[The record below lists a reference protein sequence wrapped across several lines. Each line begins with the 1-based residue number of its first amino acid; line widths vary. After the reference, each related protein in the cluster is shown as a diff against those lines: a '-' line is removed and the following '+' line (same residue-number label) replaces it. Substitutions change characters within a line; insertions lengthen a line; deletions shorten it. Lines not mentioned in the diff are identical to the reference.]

1 MATAAAPRPWTAARF
16 FELLGELGRV
26 RVISVCGPSVFESLC
41 EVGDFEVAGG
51 HLNAITDAY
60 HWHLGLARFRDLFEL
75 PGEFVTR
82 SGRRVLFFELGEDA
96 GADPFLRIY
105 LHRAKGEEF
114 ASDRVS
120 RFAAAHAELADG
132 CPIATGGSR

>member
-60 HWHLGLARFRDLFEL
+60 HWHLGLARFRHLRSRDT
-75 PGEFVTR
+75 VHAR